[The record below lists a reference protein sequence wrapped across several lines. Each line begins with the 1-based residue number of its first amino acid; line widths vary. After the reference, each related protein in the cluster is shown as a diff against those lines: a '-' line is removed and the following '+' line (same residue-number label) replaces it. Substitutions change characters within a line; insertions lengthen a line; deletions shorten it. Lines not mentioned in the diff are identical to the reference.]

1 MQTASF
7 QSHIVYTRDVAYDT
21 KVKYDEDKSSSY
33 KKVTT
38 KGVNGE
44 EEVTLR
50 TTFVDGVQTDAVQT
64 DAKTIKEAIDE
75 VVVKGKAEETS

>member
-1 MQTASF
+1 M
-7 QSHIVYTRDVAYDT
+7 TRTSLLHT
-21 KVKYDEDKSSSY
+21 KSY
-33 KKVTT
+33 H

-64 DAKTIKEAIDE
+64 DAKLLKRQLTKWL
-75 VVVKGKAEETS
+75 